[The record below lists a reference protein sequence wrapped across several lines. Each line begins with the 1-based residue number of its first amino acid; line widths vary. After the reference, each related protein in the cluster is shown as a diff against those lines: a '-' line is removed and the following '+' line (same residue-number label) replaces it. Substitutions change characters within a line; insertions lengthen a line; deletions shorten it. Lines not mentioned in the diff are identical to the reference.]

1 MGTPNMT
8 ELCELHYA
16 NMSTCNLSNVFKT
29 CYAGTSPIA
38 LFTACLRL
46 CGPCRRGIADEWG
59 AKLGRG
65 FFAAGKRRAAV
76 DAVWRA
82 AAAGEGAVGAGQVA
96 ASCHFDVGIYGK
108 PIDYRV
114 IV

>member
-1 MGTPNMT
+1 M
-8 ELCELHYA
+8 
-16 NMSTCNLSNVFKT
+16 

-38 LFTACLRL
+38 LFTAFLRL
-46 CGPCRRGIADEWG
+46 WGRCRRGIADEWE
-59 AKLGRG
+59 AKWGRG
-65 FFAAGKRRAAV
+65 LFAACECRAAV